1 MFQGYEVRFVGTP
14 EVPEWVATDV
24 VIILYPN
31 ADKRNRR
38 NYLTNIPSEWKGLTK
53 VMTPGGMQSMV
64 TLFEPGLYHL
74 IARSK
79 SPLAVPFEKWVFE
92 EVLPSIRK
100 SGSYSVSQSSPV
112 EEKRASLEVVKLGM

>member
-1 MFQGYEVRFVGTP
+1 
-14 EVPEWVATDV
+14 
-24 VIILYPN
+24 
-31 ADKRNRR
+31 
-38 NYLTNIPSEWKGLTK
+38 
-53 VMTPGGMQSMV
+53 MV